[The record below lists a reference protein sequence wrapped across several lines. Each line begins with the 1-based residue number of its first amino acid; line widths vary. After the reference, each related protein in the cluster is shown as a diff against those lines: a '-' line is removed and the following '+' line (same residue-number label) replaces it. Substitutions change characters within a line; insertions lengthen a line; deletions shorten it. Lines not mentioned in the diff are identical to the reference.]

1 MKPFLRQWQQ
11 SWRIAEM
18 RLLFL
23 ALLVSVIAISAVGFF
38 TDRAD
43 KAMSSDASQLMGG
56 DLVLSSSRPI
66 DTAYL
71 AHAKTLG
78 LRSAESISFPSM
90 VSANNQMQLAQIK
103 AVSKDY
109 PLTGTVKVSDT
120 LSAIG
125 EAIDMQQLQGQT
137 LWAQARLWVELGIN
151 TSTTVQLGQ
160 STLQLTKIITEMPDQ
175 GTALFQFAPQV
186 LLSLEQLP
194 ATGLLSPASRASYSH
209 YFAGDLNSIEQ
220 FKQWLTPQLS
230 IGEKIHSLDEGLP
243 AVEQA
248 LNRGKRFLGMA
259 ALLSVIL
266 AGAAIALSSY
276 SFNQR
281 ETRSVAVLK
290 TLGASR
296 NVILQR
302 YLVQLGLIATLAAV
316 LGVAIAYS
324 IQATLLY
331 FLQDSIGQ
339 SLPPAG
345 FMPVISGFLTA
356 YIMALGFS
364 APQLWQ
370 LTQTAPVQIF
380 QQQQNLSKQSYRY
393 VAIPIIIGTML
404 LMWLQTHD
412 LALSLFLLVG
422 TIIAVLVFWLIAI
435 VLLKALRRLKRNT
448 RHISALHLPK
458 ANPRIALLVVVFGV
472 GLFSLLLLTTLR
484 IDLIDRW
491 QASLPHDAPN
501 HFLINIQANERDA
514 IQQLFAQQKKPADLY
529 PMILGRLVK
538 INNAAI
544 NSDDYESERAKRLL
558 AREFSLST
566 LETLPDNNKITQ
578 GQWFDKSSTSGLSL
592 EEGIAKTLHIKIGD
606 SLSFD
611 MAGQIYQAKITSLR
625 SVRWDS
631 MKPNFFVLA
640 APNSLNN
647 QAKTYI
653 TSVYVNAADTHF
665 IPDLIKQYPSI
676 SDIDIAAVLKQIK
689 NLINKAAFAV
699 QAIFAFTLI
708 AGIIVL
714 FAALQSQKA
723 ERRKEIAILKSLGA
737 SRRYLRNSILIEFTL
752 IGAIAGFIAAVLAV
766 IAGNVAAYLLFDLAP
781 SINLLLIAIGI
792 SSGALLVGVAGYLNI
807 RPLLQVTPVALFQE
821 RN

>member
-43 KAMSSDASQLMGG
+43 KAMSSEASQLMGG

-66 DTAYL
+66 DPTYV

-78 LRSAESISFPSM
+78 LRSAETISFPSM

-103 AVSKDY
+103 AVSKNY
-109 PLTGTVKVSDT
+109 PLIGTVKVSDT
-120 LSAIG
+120 LAAAG
-125 EAIDMQQLQGQT
+125 TAIDMQQLQGQT

-151 TSTTVQLGQ
+151 SPTTVQLGQ
-160 STLQLTKIITEMPDQ
+160 SSLQLTQVITDMPDQ

-186 LLSLEQLP
+186 LLPLEQLP
-194 ATGLLSPASRASYSH
+194 ATGLLSPASRASFSH
-209 YFAGDLNSIEQ
+209 YFAGDLKRIEQ
-220 FKQWLTPQLS
+220 FKAWLNPQLR

-266 AGAAIALSSY
+266 AGAAIALTSY

-290 TLGASR
+290 TLGAAR
-296 NVILQR
+296 NLILQR
-302 YLVQLGLIATLAAV
+302 YLVQLALIATLAAL
-316 LGVAIAYS
+316 LGVAIAY
-324 IQATLLY
+324 ITQITLLY

-345 FMPVISGFLTA
+345 FMPVVSGFLTA

-380 QQQQNLSKQSYRY
+380 QQQQSLAKQSYRY
-393 VAIPIIIGTML
+393 VAIPIVIGTLL
-404 LMWLQTHD
+404 LMWMQTHD
-412 LALSLFLLVG
+412 LALSLFLLLG
-422 TIIAVLVFWLIAI
+422 TMIAVWVFWLIATL
-435 VLLKALRRLKRNT
+435 LLKSLQRLKGNSQRINALR
-448 RHISALHLPK
+448 LPK

-491 QASLPHDAPN
+491 QSSLPEDAPN
-501 HFLINIQANERDA
+501 HFLINIQANEREA
-514 IQQLFAQQKKPADLY
+514 IQQLLAQQQMSADLY

-538 INNAAI
+538 INNAAV
-544 NSDDYESERAKRLL
+544 SADAYESERAKRLL
-558 AREFSLST
+558 AREFSLSS
-566 LETLPDNNKITQ
+566 LDTLPDNNKITA
-578 GQWFDKSSTSGLSL
+578 GKWFDNNITTGISIEK
-592 EEGIAKTLHIKIGD
+592 GIAKTLRVKMGD
-606 SLSFD
+606 TLSFD
-611 MAGQIYQAKITSLR
+611 MAGQIYQAEIISLR

-653 TSVYVNAADTHF
+653 TSVYVKADNTGF

-714 FAALQSQKA
+714 FAALQSQKT

-752 IGAIAGFIAAVLAV
+752 IGAIAGFIAAVLAL
-766 IAGNVAAYLLFDLAP
+766 IAGNIAAYLLFDLAP
-781 SINLLLIAIGI
+781 SINFLLLLIGVG
-792 SSGALLVGVAGYLNI
+792 SGALLVGVAGYLNI
-807 RPLLQVTPVALFQE
+807 RPLLHVTPVALFQLD
-821 RN
+821 